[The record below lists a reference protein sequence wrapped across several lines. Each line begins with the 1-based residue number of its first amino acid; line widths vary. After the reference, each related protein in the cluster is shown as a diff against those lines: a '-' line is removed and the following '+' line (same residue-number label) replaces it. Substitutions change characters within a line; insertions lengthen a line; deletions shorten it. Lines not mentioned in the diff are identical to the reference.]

1 MGSFRATH
9 QSGLPAINRRQL
21 LQNAAAGAAVLALA
35 GVGVDRVSASPA
47 TSGKLLATSGQGV
60 ANTLIEGG
68 ALQIS
73 ALAPIVDANRAT
85 QFLYDT
91 LTSVDAATLLPK
103 PNLATEWTISEDGA
117 TYTFALKPDVTFHDG
132 TPLTSADVK
141 FTFELLLN
149 PETAS
154 PYNPIFA
161 GRILSVEAP
170 DPLTAVFTLN
180 GPVASFLVDLN
191 AYSLAILP
199 KHLVEGIAPAEFV
212 SSEFAQSAP
221 IGSGPFIFSSYT
233 PGEALTLTANP
244 TYHGGAPK
252 IEQYVLKFLADTTA
266 AYQQLKTGEVDV
278 TQISADFYE
287 DATAQTNFTA
297 ATFDTLE
304 QYIFGFNVDPEKG
317 SPVLQDLAVRQAIA
331 YAIDRQTIIDR
342 VFSGLGTLAIGTQP
356 PISWAYQPDG
366 ITVNYDYDVE
376 KAKSTLEADGWVL
389 GDGDIREKDGVK
401 ASFTAIAGSTRS
413 TDQGALLAIQEFLA
427 EVGIELTPSI
437 EEQSPLA
444 TQPGVRDFEAML
456 VSFTFA
462 YDPDQ
467 SLAFDSAGI
476 EAGYNLWGYNSPEA
490 DDLLHRGL
498 QATSV
503 EERTAIYTEFQNLI
517 LTDLPVFITHFSKGV
532 TGVNNRVSGYN
543 PSAVG
548 YKWAAQSEAIEWS
561 ITE

>member
-1 MGSFRATH
+1 MDSLRARHLAGSAV
-9 QSGLPAINRRQL
+9 LDRRQL
-21 LQNAAAGAAVLALA
+21 LRNAAAGAAVLGLA
-35 GVGVDRVSASPA
+35 GVGFNGANAAPAS
-47 TSGKLLATSGQGV
+47 TGSLLAASEQGA

-68 ALQIS
+68 VLQIS
-73 ALAPIVDANRAT
+73 ALAPIVDANRST
-85 QFLYDT
+85 QFIYDT
-91 LTSVDAATLLPK
+91 LTSVDPETLLPQ
-103 PNLATEWTISEDGA
+103 PNLATEWTVSEDGA
-117 TYTFALKPDVTFHDG
+117 TYTFTLKPDVTFHDG
-132 TPLTSADVK
+132 TPLTSEDVK

-170 DPLTAVFTLN
+170 DPATAVFTLN
-180 GPVASFLVDLN
+180 GPIASFLVDLN

-199 KHLVEGIAPAEFV
+199 KHLVEGIAPAELV
-212 SSEFAQSAP
+212 SSDFAQNAP
-221 IGSGPFIFSSYT
+221 VGSGPFKFSSYT
-233 PGEALTLTANP
+233 PGEALTLVANP
-244 TYHGGAPK
+244 DYHGGAPK
-252 IEQYVLKFLADTTA
+252 VEQYVLKFLADTTA

-287 DATAQTNFTA
+287 DATAQANFTA
-297 ATFDTLE
+297 VTFDTLE

-342 VFSGLGTLAIGTQP
+342 VFSGLGTIAIGTQP
-356 PISWAYQPDG
+356 PISWAYQPDQ
-366 ITVNYDYDVE
+366 ITVKYDYDPE
-376 KAKSTLEADGWVL
+376 KAKSILDEAGWVV
-389 GDGDIREKDGVK
+389 GDDDIRAKDGVK
-401 ASFTAIAGSTRS
+401 ASFTAIAGATRS

-456 VSFTFA
+456 VSFTFP

-490 DDLLHRGL
+490 DDLLHKGL
-498 QATSV
+498 AATTV
-503 EERTAIYTEFQNLI
+503 EERTAIYVDFQNLI
-517 LTDLPVFITHFSKGV
+517 LTDLPVFVTHFSKGV
-532 TGVNNRVSGYN
+532 TGVNKRITGYN

-548 YKWAAQSEAIEWS
+548 YKWAAQSEAPEWT

>member
-1 MGSFRATH
+1 MDSSRITRLSGS
-9 QSGLPAINRRQL
+9 PVVNRRQL
-21 LQNAAAGAAVLALA
+21 LQNAAAGAAVLAIA
-35 GVGVDRVSASPA
+35 GVGANRATAAPASHG
-47 TSGKLLATSGQGV
+47 TLLAASGQGA

-68 ALQIS
+68 VLQIS

-91 LTSVDAATLLPK
+91 LTSVDAATLLPQ

-117 TYTFALKPDVTFHDG
+117 TYTFTLKPDVTFHDG
-132 TPLTSADVK
+132 APLTSADVK
-141 FTFELLLN
+141 FTFDLLLN

-170 DPLTAVFTLN
+170 DPATAVFTLS

-199 KHLVEGIAPAEFV
+199 KHLVEGIAPDEFV
-212 SSEFAQSAP
+212 SSDFAQSAP
-221 IGSGPFIFSSYT
+221 VGSGPFKFSSYV
-233 PGEALTLTANP
+233 PGEALTLVANP
-244 TYHGGAPK
+244 EYHGGAPK

-266 AYQQLKTGEVDV
+266 AYQQLKTGEIDV
-278 TQISADFYE
+278 TQISADFYD
-287 DATAQTNFTA
+287 DATSQTNFTA
-297 ATFDTLE
+297 VTFDTLE

-342 VFSGLGTLAIGTQP
+342 VFSGLGALAIGTQP
-356 PISWAYQPDG
+356 PISWAHQPDA
-366 ITVNYDYDVE
+366 ITIKYDYDVE
-376 KAKSTLEADGWVL
+376 KAKSILDEAGWVI
-389 GDGDIREKDGVK
+389 GDGDIREKEGVK

-456 VSFTFA
+456 VSFTFP

-490 DDLLHRGL
+490 DDLLHQGL
-498 QATSV
+498 EATSV
-503 EERTAIYTEFQNLI
+503 EERTAIYIDFQNLI
-517 LTDLPVFITHFSKGV
+517 LTDLPVFITHFTKGV
-532 TGVNNRVSGYN
+532 TGVNNRISGYN

-548 YKWAAQSEAIEWS
+548 YKWAAQSEATEWE